1 MKYFVFIILLL
12 LLACES
18 ANKPKDIKKNKS
30 IQMEITTEPSIKLI
44 K

>member
-1 MKYFVFIILLL
+1 MKYFVFIILFS

-18 ANKPKDIKKNKS
+18 INKPKDIKKNKS
-30 IQMEITTEPSIKLI
+30 IQMKITTEPSIDVK